1 VISLSRPAIGEEE
14 VEAVCRVLR
23 SGQLAQGPEVVAF
36 EEEFAAFLGPH
47 SRGVHAVAASNGTTA
62 LQMALMALG
71 IGPGDEVIVPAFTF
85 IASANAVRMVG
96 ARPVFVDVEQDYF
109 TIDPAAVE
117 AAITPSTVGVMAV
130 HLYGQPADL
139 DALAPVASRHGLAL
153 VEDAAQAH
161 GASLNGRR
169 VGTTGVGCFSF
180 YPTKNMT
187 TGEGGIATTTDPA
200 LAERMRL
207 ARNHG
212 MTRPYQYEAFGSN
225 LRMTDI
231 AAAIG
236 RVQLRRLEEWNA
248 ERRRN
253 AAWLDEHLAGVLTP
267 AVRPR
272 AEHVYHQY
280 TVRCADRGPLLD
292 RLREREVG
300 FGIYYPTPIHRTAPH
315 AQQTDLPVAQRLCE
329 EVVSLPVR
337 PGLSCREL
345 EAVAAAVAP
354 RAVVP

>member
-1 VISLSRPAIGEEE
+1 M
-14 VEAVCRVLR
+14 EAVCRVLR
-23 SGQLAQGPEVVAF
+23 SGQLAQGPEVATF
-36 EEEFAAFLGPH
+36 EDEFAAFLAPAGQ
-47 SRGVHAVAASNGTTA
+47 RVHAVAASSGTTA
-62 LQMALMALG
+62 LQMTLMALG
-71 IGPGDEVIVPAFTF
+71 IGPGDEVVVPAFTF

-96 ARPVFVDVEQDYF
+96 ATPVFVDVEEDYF

-117 AAITPSTVGVMAV
+117 AAITPSTAAVMAV

-139 DALAPVASRHGLAL
+139 DALARIASRHGLAL

-161 GASLNGRR
+161 GASLDRRR

-187 TGEGGIATTTDPA
+187 TGEGGMASTTDPA

-212 MTRPYQYEAFGSN
+212 MSRQYVYEEFGGN

-236 RVQLRRLEEWNA
+236 RVQLRRLDDWNA

-253 AAWLDEHLAGVLTP
+253 AAWLDEHLVGVLTP

-280 TVRCADRGPLLD
+280 TVRCADRGAMLE
-292 RLREREVG
+292 RLSENEVG
-300 FGIYYPTPIHRTAPH
+300 FGVYYPTPIHRTAPY
-315 AQQTDLPVAQRLCE
+315 AQQTDLPVTQRLCD

-337 PGLSCREL
+337 PGLSGWEL

-354 RAVVP
+354 WAVAP

>member
-1 VISLSRPAIGEEE
+1 M
-14 VEAVCRVLR
+14 R
-23 SGQLAQGPEVVAF
+23 SGQLAQGPEVAAF
-36 EEEFAAFLGPH
+36 EEEFGAFLAPNG
-47 SRGVHAVAASNGTTA
+47 RRVRAVAASNGTTA
-62 LQMALMALG
+62 HQMALMALG

-85 IASANAVRMVG
+85 IASANAVRMTG
-96 ARPVFVDVEQDYF
+96 ATPVFVDVEEDYF

-117 AAITPSTVGVMAV
+117 AAITPCTAAVMAV
-130 HLYGQPADL
+130 HLYGQAADL
-139 DALAPVASRHGLAL
+139 DALAPIASRHGLAL

-161 GASLNGRR
+161 GASLGGRR

-187 TGEGGIATTTDPA
+187 TGEGGMATTTDAA

-212 MTRPYQYEAFGSN
+212 MSRQYQYEAFGGN

-231 AAAIG
+231 SAAIG
-236 RVQLRRLEEWNA
+236 RVQLRRLDRWNA

-253 AAWLDEHLAGVLTP
+253 ATWLDEHLTGVLTP

-280 TVRCADRGPLLD
+280 TVRCADRGAVLD
-292 RLREREVG
+292 RLREAEVG
-300 FGIYYPTPIHRTAPH
+300 FGVYYPTPIHRTAPYS
-315 AQQTDLPVAQRLCE
+315 QQTDLPVTQRLCE

-337 PGLSCREL
+337 PGLTGQDL
-345 EAVAAAVAP
+345 AAIAAAVAP
-354 RAVVP
+354 CAVAS

>member
-1 VISLSRPAIGEEE
+1 MISLSIPAIGEEE

-23 SGQLAQGPEVVAF
+23 SGQLAQGPEVATF
-36 EEEFAAFLGPH
+36 EEEFAAFLAPDGQ
-47 SRGVHAVAASNGTTA
+47 RVHAVAACNGTTA

-96 ARPVFVDVEQDYF
+96 ARPVFVDVEEDYF

-117 AAITPSTVGVMAV
+117 TAITPSTAAVMAV

-139 DALAPVASRHGLAL
+139 DALARIASRHGLAL

-161 GASLNGRR
+161 GTSLDGRR

-187 TGEGGIATTTDPA
+187 TGEGGMATTTDPA

-212 MTRPYQYEAFGSN
+212 MSHQYQYEGFGGN

-236 RVQLRRLEEWNA
+236 RVQLRRLDGWNA

-253 AAWLDEHLAGVLTP
+253 AAWLDEHLVGVLTP
-267 AVRPR
+267 AVRPE
-272 AEHVYHQY
+272 AGHVYHQY
-280 TVRCADRGPLLD
+280 TVRSADRGALLE
-292 RLREREVG
+292 RLRENEVG
-300 FGIYYPTPIHRTAPH
+300 FGVYYPTPIHRTAPY
-315 AQQTDLPVAQRLCE
+315 AQQTDLPVTQRLCE

-337 PGLSCREL
+337 PGLSCRDL

-354 RAVVP
+354 

>member
-1 VISLSRPAIGEEE
+1 LISLSRPAIGEEE

-23 SGQLAQGPEVVAF
+23 SGQLAQGPEVATF
-36 EEEFAAFLGPH
+36 EEEFAAFLAPDGQP
-47 SRGVHAVAASNGTTA
+47 VHAVASSNGTTA
-62 LQMALMALG
+62 LQMALMGLG

-96 ARPVFVDVEQDYF
+96 ATPVFVDVEQDYF

-117 AAITPSTVGVMAV
+117 AAITPSTAAVMAV

-139 DALAPVASRHGLAL
+139 DALAPIVARHKLAL

-161 GASLNGRR
+161 GASLKGRR

-187 TGEGGIATTTDPA
+187 TGEGGMATTTDPA
-200 LAERMRL
+200 VAERMRL

-212 MTRPYQYEAFGSN
+212 MNRQYQYEGFGGN

-231 AAAIG
+231 GAAIG
-236 RVQLRRLEEWNA
+236 RVQLRRLQDWNA

-253 AAWLDEHLAGVLTP
+253 AAWLDEHLVGVLTP
-267 AVRPR
+267 AVRPEV
-272 AEHVYHQY
+272 EHVYHQY
-280 TVRCADRGPLLD
+280 TVRSADRDALLE
-292 RLREREVG
+292 RLRESEVG
-300 FGIYYPTPIHRTAPH
+300 FGIYYPSPIPRTAPYE
-315 AQQTDLPVAQRLCE
+315 QQTDLPVTQRLCE

-354 RAVVP
+354 CAVAP